1 MPSSSRRAVTNA
13 LAPAKVHLINDIDF
27 LTLNEVKRG
36 IETPATD
43 DARRCLDFSLAAKAP
58 LRFGYAKRRAEIG

>member
-1 MPSSSRRAVTNA
+1 MPSSSRRAVTKA
-13 LAPAKVHLINDIDF
+13 LAKVHLINDIDF

-43 DARRCLDFSLAAKAP
+43 DARRWLTGKTSAKIVFS
-58 LRFGYAKRRAEIG
+58 F